1 MRVSQDQRLVH
12 AFVGSSFA
20 IGAGVYCLCIMQQ
33 MGTYG
38 FVPAIIA
45 AIMFTGAYTMR
56 DPVKEKVGGLVLLF
70 GVVLLFMTFNNVT
83 NSMVSQYGI
92 DLGSENLNFGIIDR
106 AIVTTLLILGGTY
119 GLVGAIDGIFEKDV
133 FFKFLQQWKIPK
145 ITMLLNAALTSF
157 ALLWISFYIMITRH
171 WLESLLFLPMAA
183 AAMIA
188 FFIGW
193 WTINRGKSI
202 SIIVLGNILCAV
214 LFGFLSLLDFIYL
227 PLCML
232 NILSN
237 GALISSTG
245 EQVTFWPRLHKV
257 RHVGPRVIMRVLMG
271 AGLVGLVA
279 GSALGYLIIYW
290 PATTISV
297 PASNRTDIMEI
308 NWAYGSEQTRDF
320 DWITRPEIINLIQTI
335 NNNSAY
341 YHINISITVPV
352 VREIFNAS
360 VINIMKTLY
369 AKNITFDLMPIVD
382 SSQFGLG
389 DEYIHDG
396 SISRYRKIYQEMREW
411 LIDEGV
417 VDPGNVS
424 MPNGRMYRALVVDL
438 ERTQQISGSIS
449 GLVMNYIGGPDPHV
463 LGSNELIALMNEFK
477 RNGEKVAGA
486 FFDFHIF
493 DFMDMDDA
501 QQEFFKISIVP
512 PFDWEYIATM
522 VYQTGPGSNLSVL
535 AYANDMNYHFG
546 NKGVPYVVTYDS
558 DYEDILTR
566 FRILKNKGFPKV
578 GAWAMHELFF
588 NGTSNKPGDP
598 DFNNTDYDLFGI
610 DRPHRN
616 TKGERDTWNISRF
629 IQLHDDLKGN
639 DDVTFVFDQF
649 QETNKYMMLAF
660 LLDAWLVRRPI
671 YTSWP
676 IMGTR
681 LPEAQFDTFTILG
694 VVTFIVIG
702 FFAFYIAW
710 DPYHRK
716 PKARTQKLDATTAAL
731 LNRKE
736 GEAI

>member
-1 MRVSQDQRLVH
+1 
-12 AFVGSSFA
+12 
-20 IGAGVYCLCIMQQ
+20 

-38 FVPAIIA
+38 FVPAIIGA
-45 AIMFTGAYTMR
+45 MMFTGAMIMR
-56 DPVKEKVGGLVLLF
+56 DPVKEKGGGLVLLF
-70 GVVLLFMTFNNVT
+70 GVILLFMTFNNIT

-92 DLGSENLNFGIIDR
+92 DLGSETLNFGIIDR
-106 AIVTTLLILGGTY
+106 AIVTILLLLGGTY

-133 FFKFLQQWKIPK
+133 FFKFLQQWKVPK

-157 ALLWISFYIMITRH
+157 ALLWITFYIMITRH
-171 WLESLLFLPMAA
+171 WLESFLFMPMAIS
-183 AAMIA
+183 AMAA

-237 GALISSTG
+237 GALISTTS
-245 EQVTFWPRLHKV
+245 EQTTFWPRLNKIRNV
-257 RHVGPRVIMRVLMG
+257 PSRVIMRALMG
-271 AGLVGLVA
+271 FGLVGLVA
-279 GSALGYLIIYW
+279 GAALPYLITKW

-297 PASNRTDIMEI
+297 PASNRSDIMEI
-308 NWAYGSEQTRDF
+308 NWAYGSEQTEDF
-320 DWITRPEIINLIQTI
+320 DWITRPEIINMIQTI
-335 NNNSAY
+335 NNNSAHY
-341 YHINISITVPV
+341 RANISITVPV
-352 VREIFNAS
+352 VREVFNS
-360 VINIMKTLY
+360 SISNIMKTLY
-369 AKNITFDLMPIVD
+369 AKNITFDVMPIVD
-382 SSQFGLG
+382 SSQFGLS

-396 SISRYRKIYQEMREW
+396 SIGRYRKIYYEMREW
-411 LIDEGV
+411 LLSEGV
-417 VDPGNVS
+417 IDPGNVS

-463 LGSNELIALMNEFK
+463 LGSNDLIALMQEFK
-477 RNGEKVAGA
+477 NNGEKVAGA

-512 PFDWEYIATM
+512 PFDWEYMATM
-522 VYQTGPGSNLSVL
+522 VYQTGSGSNLSVL
-535 AYANDMNYHFG
+535 AYANEMNYHFG

-588 NGTSNKPGDP
+588 NGSN
-598 DFNNTDYDLFGI
+598 FGI
-610 DRPHRN
+610 NRPH
-616 TKGERDTWNISRF
+616 KDASGSADTWNTTRF
-629 IQLHDDLKGN
+629 IQLHEDLKDN
-639 DDVTFVFDQF
+639 DDVTFTFDQF
-649 QETNKYMMLAF
+649 QETNKYYMLAF
-660 LLDAWLVRRPI
+660 LLDAWLVRRPV

-681 LPEAQFDTFTILG
+681 LPESQFDTYTAWCI
-694 VVTFIVIG
+694 VTFIVLG
-702 FFAFYIAW
+702 FFTVYIAW
-710 DPYHRK
+710 DPFHPK
-716 PKARTQKLDATTAAL
+716 PKDRPQKLDATTAAL
-731 LNRKE
+731 LGRKE
-736 GEAI
+736 GDAL